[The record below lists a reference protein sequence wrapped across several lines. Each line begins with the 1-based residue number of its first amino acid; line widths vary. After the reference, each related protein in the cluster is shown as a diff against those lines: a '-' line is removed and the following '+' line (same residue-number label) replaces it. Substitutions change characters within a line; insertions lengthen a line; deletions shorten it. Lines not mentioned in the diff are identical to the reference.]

1 MNLFMM
7 GIVMADGMVRIQ
19 IKTLLQTV
27 EMNVQNDQI
36 LVFLHTAQVISAH
49 ATFRRTAA
57 RMIIYMAIILH
68 IVLYRKVIPLKNKH
82 DFLIHIHI
90 AY

>member
-27 EMNVQNDQI
+27 EMNVQKDQM
-36 LVFLHTAQVISAH
+36 LVFLHTARVISAH
-49 ATFRRTAA
+49 ATFQRTAA
-57 RMIIYMAIILH
+57 RMIIYMAIIMH